1 MKHKKTLR
9 IKITV
14 WLVLFATIVALF
26 PVSRHPETAE
36 AKVTDFNIVKVSGT
50 RDDYTI
56 GFNQNGDLIVTGY
69 YYSNSSATL
78 SYHTAYIYFHAAY
91 SNGFPLGVTAGKRYS
106 VYVGWHDSK
115 PSATRP
121 GYVEDTYYVDRNT
134 LRKMVETLYGTE
146 ELTGQKQVYMSEGFC
161 IKKRPSATVP
171 WSQSHMTNRVYNSLT
186 SIREAEEWSATTE
199 DNFQYY
205 FDYLLT
211 IDLDDLFE
219 DEDGKKRK
227 YKLEIEEEGNGIV
240 SGSIGEFYAGES
252 VYEIASPDNGWY
264 LKEWKGNKIGIEGV
278 DWDSEHISFEMPA
291 RDVKLTAVFEKIEDG
306 VVPVPT
312 KAPITVTP
320 VPTPK
325 VTPTPPVITEAPE
338 ITPTPTPAPTPAN
351 RIDYEENYRY
361 YTTDKGYTI
370 GQFAKAPKLPLVT
383 QNGVST
389 TVSYNLLVKNNNYSV
404 GKDSA
409 GNEWYFA
416 PSGSN
421 ATYVHPK
428 TYKGY
433 IVDGGGIR
441 YIQELTFPDKIIC
454 NGTTYTVTTIGGA
467 CDYYSSGS
475 GDDRDGNGN
484 GTYYT
489 RDKIT
494 GKYSYNKSSSTSNP
508 GSSFYQGI
516 AFELSYVFGAIG
528 NGEIISTGGIS
539 NQWSYSNGSFV
550 ERSSTFASTYEV
562 YNTTLA
568 EVTIPNTVTTI
579 EPYAFANC
587 VALTKI
593 NGGEKVREIAAYSFR
608 NGTAEVRLS
617 ENSGTTNIRN
627 YFYNEAQAFTGP
639 WNPTMYEYDE
649 TRQLSEHL
657 ALAVFPS
664 LKTIGIAAFSGRSN
678 LHDVTLPEG
687 VASIGENAFL
697 NCQLNSIVVP
707 GMNTVFNGGR
717 ETLGTKGY
725 LPTGKTEIH
734 SVPDSKAML
743 YGLDHNFYYALKCG
757 YEVEYVNN
765 FEPEET
771 YLSRAELREH
781 LVEAVEVYAPTGTT
795 KTEDSSFLVSLDPNG
810 DLYFRTNS
818 NIVPQKLDFGSKVV
832 DIERVDGQQI
842 RGDSGKVYAYTEDG
856 RVFGYSKYNK
866 VSDEETPYVSEWID
880 IGVPKGST
888 SHQWATAFTVY
899 SNSVESEYGSN
910 WSRSAKGPIYL
921 FYVTKEG
928 EIQYTN
934 QGSLSM
940 SLGSGSYGPNG
951 GWENPAGTVYT
962 GSTTVQNSTK
972 YTIPSPSGVTFK
984 SISVAA
990 WQGGGS
996 DAKTEKSGYQFTNK
1010 SYYSVQKL
1018 PTIFATDTNGELWV
1032 ATASLTHDQHYNRK
1046 YNASWGEWQ
1055 TVSGA
1060 PINENIEKITPEH
1073 YIWKKTDIRQVWT
1086 KQSSFSAGS
1095 NNPGYSFFA
1104 IKKDGSFCY
1113 YQDMDSEP
1121 VVYLEDVKF
1130 FCRKVF
1136 FDYSFLIDENGY
1148 LWFCPDDTEITPRK
1162 LFDDAE
1168 VDRLQVSV
1176 SENSV
1181 SYDGGGGYR
1190 QVYNTFSLFDTK
1202 NRMWNFTWEYLHRS
1216 TPSVGGSYNT
1226 YETRYLTET
1235 PVITQTFPARIKKIE
1250 TQMVT
1255 GSDMHFSKNK
1265 TSYGPR
1271 KESTLYLLENG
1282 EIWAYGSGVHGEDM
1296 WETSRS
1302 IGSSGYYC
1310 IIGPKGTYNTPTK
1323 VSGDIFFVDVVHKIA
1338 YSLAIDENG
1347 TVYRTGHHMEDAGDL
1362 GVTPDKY
1369 NPAEYRGFT
1378 PVETKYEYSDGN
1390 IFLAGYHFVE
1400 TLYDNMFTRDGYTF
1414 LNWNLEQD
1422 NSGAP
1427 LYPEEDL
1434 VVEEPVTLYAQ
1445 WEKTVNKVRY
1455 HPNGGSGH
1463 MEDSVCDP
1471 LVTRKV
1477 VLAECLFTMD
1487 GHGFVGWNTKKD
1499 GTGTMYQPGTEY
1511 NTGTKTSTTLYAQWE
1526 PLDYTLHV
1534 AQDEERVR
1542 PVTST
1547 SHELSYNEEFTIPA
1561 AKPDRSFTVDYRLNK
1576 KSTMSTTP
1584 AWKTPTPFSDN
1595 YTKAKLKFIGWEL
1608 WEEIVKNAEYNYLNR
1623 LYLPGQI
1630 DKNFARHKQYDP
1642 VLFPYWGG
1650 DTAYVDLSVAVC
1662 DGYWFVGYTTT
1673 PEETNEENVIH
1684 AEDGSGAM
1692 YKPKGDETLYAYYEP
1707 KQYEI
1712 DLVVDVEDAEP
1723 GEITLTQTEVL
1734 MTFDEQIPN
1743 VAVPQSDIYIFMGY
1757 YDKLD
1762 ADGIPTADA
1771 VQYYDENGAAAI
1783 DTRTGTPMV
1792 WRIHDESV
1800 TKLYAY
1806 FISEIEVTLDG
1817 RGATKQEQKSVTMAY
1832 DQVGPDVIPP
1842 EKTGYTFHGYYT
1854 GTRGT
1859 GKQYFDANG
1868 KGSAVWLEKRTNI
1881 LYAYWIQNPVELPE
1895 KDPAV
1900 NPDVLPEDRVVI
1912 EASLDKS
1919 TVHIYADDNDPTT
1932 GAMTDVQPYLVS
1944 DVVIDG
1950 KVVAEGAI
1958 PSMENV
1964 AIRAKMGAW
1973 MLSSVLGRRSGVD
1986 YVRVYVTVPYQ
1997 TQYEDEETEELIISD
2012 IQYATYDFM
2021 IPKAWSYWV
2030 VADGGIYFPDKVVVE
2045 NEALGEGKESLSV
2058 KWNVE
2063 GAAGKPTYRIAYYGE
2078 KSEHVIW
2085 NFNSE
2090 SNRGVDTDGVPC
2102 VSVRLSSVETI
2113 VSMIPGELPD
2123 VSLHLQNV
2131 CQNAAW
2137 RDNSQ
2142 FAVRSDGLMVEG
2154 VKLLEDAIFE
2164 TGIGAMPNLY
2174 ELENLIDR
2182 IEETTYQ
2189 QTYKSG
2195 VWLRKEA
2202 KNDFYETKATIEY
2215 VASEANVGE
2224 HKKKSVS
2231 VTEANEIKIH
2241 TPVLCDPI
2249 ITADN
2254 DTMYQ
2259 CERIPAG
2266 STVLVLDE
2274 EGRYSDFC
2282 LRVENIG
2289 YHSDKKGYG
2298 ERDYGAYSAKRNG
2311 EVQNEVCFPFPVWL
2325 DTKNDGEK
2333 ENDIR
2338 IPKGEWY
2345 LLGDREQRFYVPI
2358 DTKEGIYELSFRS
2371 VAVNGAGREENT
2383 EEYCNSETTAYVA
2396 TGSVSVFLT
2405 GRLYDFTVYRVQGT
2419 TAWDEVEESD
2429 MTYTVGIQTESDN
2442 VQKTLPLRRGG
2453 HPKYR
2458 NLGGLPMGGEIS
2470 FRMKS
2475 IGSSFGKGSTVT
2487 IVPYL
2492 SIRTEDEV
2500 EVVDVYYEEETE
2512 RGVFLRKWEEEEQ
2525 KRRITV
2531 TEDTEGAIRE
2541 WQDSFRL
2548 PNELYVAKKG
2558 TDVFGIQ
2565 RKEGLSFKESFW
2577 IKKEPLV
2584 LCFAITLE
2592 NPQGEK
2598 LYYGMIP
2605 RKIKNNIWKTEAK
2618 DSYRE
2623 DSSGNCFEILGGEVA
2638 IIYPGDSA
2646 DEESAIYGIY

>member
-1 MKHKKTLR
+1 MKKLR
-9 IKITV
+9 QLNKRIMGVLLLLSMLITV
-14 WLVLFATIVALF
+14 A
-26 PVSRHPETAE
+26 PVMVSSPEE
-36 AKVTDFNIVKVSGT
+36 AKADSAGTTYIEGIGHVTILYESASGYKYCL
-50 RDDYTI
+50 DA
-56 GFNQNGDLIVTGY
+56 NQNLIVEGK
-69 YYSNSSATL
+69 YYSSPSATT
-78 SYHTAYIYFHAAY
+78 SYHTQRLYFTRY
-91 SNGFPLGVTAGKRYS
+91 PSGLDPTNCLPYYS
-106 VYVGWHDSK
+106 VTPVSHTTTPPDPY
-115 PSATRP
+115 
-121 GYVEDTYYVDRNT
+121 GYVHDTYKISNQQLVNVMRYLFGGEID
-134 LRKMVETLYGTE
+134 LLKESP
-146 ELTGQKQVYMSEGFC
+146 QQIYMSEGFSL
-161 IKKRPSATVP
+161 KTRKSASDKYWKVQSSPIYKSYDEMMNAGNGNWQWSSDTQRDLMSHYDVP
-171 WSQSHMTNRVYNSLT
+171 LTLDYNDLT
-186 SIREAEEWSATTE
+186 GGGT
-199 DNFQYY
+199 
-205 FDYLLT
+205 
-211 IDLDDLFE
+211 
-219 DEDGKKRK
+219 GKK
-227 YKLEIEEEGNGIV
+227 YKLTTSEEGNGLV
-240 SGSIGEFYAGES
+240 SGSTGEFAAGTS
-252 VYEIASPDNGWY
+252 VYELAVPDNGHRFV
-264 LKEWKGNKIGIEGV
+264 EWKGDKSGITGV
-278 DWDSEHISFEMPA
+278 DWTSEYIRFDMP
-291 RDVKLTAVFEKIEDG
+291 RRNVHLTAVFEPVDG
-306 VVPVPT
+306 PTPVPT
-312 KAPITVTP
+312 KEPVADGEMEEKDPDVTLP
-320 VPTPK
+320 
-325 VTPTPPVITEAPE
+325 
-338 ITPTPTPAPTPAN
+338 PTPTPEPTPSPKPSYPTED
-351 RIDYEENYRY
+351 RIIYENTHRAF
-361 YTTDKGYTI
+361 TTDKGYTWQAI
-370 GQFAKAPKLPLVT
+370 REKGGYLPNHTDSKYWQMYRFAKT
-383 QNGVST
+383 DT
-389 TVSYNLLVKNNNYSV
+389 NYSV
-404 GKDSA
+404 GTDA
-409 GNEWYFA
+409 DGNSWYFMA
-416 PSGSN
+416 DGAL
-421 ATYVHPK
+421 ATYVHPHI
-428 TYKGY
+428 YKGY
-433 IVDGGGIR
+433 NANTEEVRFIE
-441 YIQELTFPDKIIC
+441 ELVFPSKITC
-454 NGTTYTVTTIGGA
+454 NGTTYTVTSIGG
-467 CDYYSSGS
+467 GT
-475 GDDRDGNGN
+475 DRYQTNLTVQD
-484 GTYYT
+484 
-489 RDKIT
+489 
-494 GKYSYNKSSSTSNP
+494 KSSWNDNGI
-508 GSSFYQGI
+508 GSSTLESYGPLSGGYNYNRVI
-516 AFELSYVFGAIG
+516 ASSDNYMATEGCGNEYWVGVIG
-528 NGEIISTGGIS
+528 NGGIS
-539 NQWSYSNGSFV
+539 GYGSQWKNWPTTGAEHSNDY
-550 ERSSTFASTYEV
+550 AQTYNV
-562 YNTTLA
+562 YNTTLKY
-568 EVTIPNTVTTI
+568 VTIPNTVNTVM
-579 EPYAFANC
+579 YRAFYGC
-587 VALTKI
+587 QALIKI
-593 NGGEKVREIAAYSFR
+593 SGGEGLQNIGVQAFPAMGNEVEISEQESSNQYNIYQYNESYSFDYVTQTMKEY
-608 NGTAEVRLS
+608 GKTMTLPEYLQLAEFPRLKS
-617 ENSGTTNIRN
+617 IGESA
-627 YFYNEAQAFTGP
+627 FYN
-639 WNPTMYEYDE
+639 
-649 TRQLSEHL
+649 
-657 ALAVFPS
+657 
-664 LKTIGIAAFSGRSN
+664 RSN
-678 LHDVTLPEG
+678 LHDVVLPSGLIEICKDAFADCLLTSIKIPG
-687 VASIGENAFL
+687 ASTTIH
-697 NCQLNSIVVP
+697 
-707 GMNTVFNGGR
+707 NTM
-717 ETLGTKGY
+717 ETLGTAGRGEKR
-725 LPTGKTEIH
+725 TTIIT
-734 SVPDSKAML
+734 VPESKAMYYGMEHL
-743 YGLDHNFYYALKCG
+743 YYYKLRCG
-757 YEVEYVNN
+757 YKITYRNN
-765 FEPEET
+765 FEPAET
-771 YLSRAELREH
+771 YETTAEFREIWEDVRYIYH
-781 LVEAVEVYAPTGTT
+781 FAGGGYSGASSSGLLYWEGGQFFMISDSGEAYLGRYPDDYDDGPPSAEKVEALAGVKIEEVIKEYSYQYVVGSSPSGAIYDYQPAFLMRTATGEFVYYKVPYLGEEEFKVLDIPADAYQIQFTQLYSLTPNSSIGDSDEKRQIFEDEIGTYIYYLRSDGRIYRTKYVKGSRGFSVQESECVSIASTKRFESFVIQEKNYIGGATTAMGESKMQITAPKIFAKTDEGECLCGYYSTG
-795 KTEDSSFLVSLDPNG
+795 LVSLNQTVFNKGPHASLYNWVEAEPYRDILPFYGGNG
-810 DLYFRTNS
+810 GT
-818 NIVPQKLDFGSKVV
+818 PQNMGFL
-832 DIERVDGQQI
+832 I
-842 RGDSGKVYAYTEDG
+842 TEDG
-856 RVFGYSKYNK
+856 NLLIIDYEEFISKS
-866 VSDEETPYVSEWID
+866 VSDDTTYMDIPLDTGIKLQRFEVPETEGDAPIRYFARDEEGFIYILGP
-880 IGVPKGST
+880 ST
-888 SHQWATAFTVY
+888 
-899 SNSVESEYGSN
+899 
-910 WSRSAKGPIYL
+910 
-921 FYVTKEG
+921 FYVRIDSIK
-928 EIQYTN
+928 I
-934 QGSLSM
+934 
-940 SLGSGSYGPNG
+940 
-951 GWENPAGTVYT
+951 T
-962 GSTTVQNSTK
+962 GSKFYRTDRTLK
-972 YTIPSPSGVTFK
+972 
-984 SISVAA
+984 ISSAIK
-990 WQGGGS
+990 
-996 DAKTEKSGYQFTNK
+996 DAIR
-1010 SYYSVQKL
+1010 L
-1018 PTIFATDTNGELWV
+1018 C
-1032 ATASLTHDQHYNRK
+1032 
-1046 YNASWGEWQ
+1046 
-1055 TVSGA
+1055 
-1060 PINENIEKITPEH
+1060 INENVSLGKLVFGKDSYSYGTGGFGWEALVTIDNKNQIWRLPSIGVGVATKCGQVPVNVKH
-1073 YIWKKTDIRQVWT
+1073 YNISTATNLVIQDVNLDCYLAT
-1086 KQSSFSAGS
+1086 FPPSAAG
-1095 NNPGYSFFA
+1095 G
-1104 IKKDGSFCY
+1104 
-1113 YQDMDSEP
+1113 
-1121 VVYLEDVKF
+1121 V
-1130 FCRKVF
+1130 
-1136 FDYSFLIDENGY
+1136 
-1148 LWFCPDDTEITPRK
+1148 PRK
-1162 LFDDAE
+1162 LEID
-1168 VDRLQVSV
+1168 S
-1176 SENSV
+1176 N
-1181 SYDGGGGYR
+1181 
-1190 QVYNTFSLFDTK
+1190 
-1202 NRMWNFTWEYLHRS
+1202 EYLKVKTHYP
-1216 TPSVGGSYNT
+1216 TTLVCWHYL
-1226 YETRYLTET
+1226 ET
-1235 PVITQTFPARIKKIE
+1235 I
-1250 TQMVT
+1250 
-1255 GSDMHFSKNK
+1255 
-1265 TSYGPR
+1265 
-1271 KESTLYLLENG
+1271 
-1282 EIWAYGSGVHGEDM
+1282 
-1296 WETSRS
+1296 
-1302 IGSSGYYC
+1302 
-1310 IIGPKGTYNTPTK
+1310 
-1323 VSGDIFFVDVVHKIA
+1323 
-1338 YSLAIDENG
+1338 
-1347 TVYRTGHHMEDAGDL
+1347 
-1362 GVTPDKY
+1362 
-1369 NPAEYRGFT
+1369 
-1378 PVETKYEYSDGN
+1378 
-1390 IFLAGYHFVE
+1390 
-1400 TLYDNMFTRDGYTF
+1400 YDNMFPRDGYTF
-1414 LNWNLEQD
+1414 LHWNTEAD
-1422 NSGAP
+1422 DSGKKYYPGVDVSVDKAMS
-1427 LYPEEDL
+1427 LYG
-1434 VVEEPVTLYAQ
+1434 Q
-1445 WEKTVNKVRY
+1445 WEKTVNKVKY
-1455 HPNGGSGH
+1455 HPNGGSGL
-1463 MEDSVCDP
+1463 MEDSTCDP
-1471 LVTRKV
+1471 LVTNKV
-1477 VLAECLFTMD
+1477 TLSECLYTKE
-1487 GHGFVGWNTKKD
+1487 GHGFTGWNTKKD
-1499 GTGTMYQPGTEY
+1499 GTGTMYQPGQVF
-1511 NTGTKTSTTLYAQWE
+1511 TTTQKITYLYAQWK
-1526 PLDYTLHV
+1526 PMDYVLKV
-1534 AQDEERVR
+1534 ATDDVRVR
-1542 PVTST
+1542 PVTAT
-1547 SHELSYNEEFTIPA
+1547 SHNMKYDEEFTIPA
-1561 AKPDRSFTVDYRLNK
+1561 ALPNKALTVDYRLNQK
-1576 KSTMSTTP
+1576 YTMSTTP
-1584 AWKTPTPFSDN
+1584 RFKTALPLSDA
-1595 YTKAKLKFIGWEL
+1595 YTKAQLTFEGWML
-1608 WEEIVKNAEYNYLNR
+1608 YEEILANSHYEYLNR
-1623 LYLPGQI
+1623 FYTPGQK
-1630 DKNFARHKQYDP
+1630 DKNFARRKEYAP
-1642 VLFPYWGG
+1642 ILFPSWGG
-1650 DTAYVDLSVAVC
+1650 VASYVKLPVAEC
-1662 DGYWFVGYTTT
+1662 DGYWFIGWTDTANET
-1673 PEETNEENVIH
+1673 DEEKVIH

-1692 YKPKGDETLYAYYEP
+1692 YQPKKNETLYAYYQPRE
-1707 KQYEI
+1707 YEI

-1771 VQYYDENGAAAI
+1771 VQYYDENGAATI

-1817 RGATKQEQKSVTMAY
+1817 RGATKQEQKSVTMTY

-1868 KGSAVWLEKRTNI
+1868 KGSAVWLEKRTDI
-1881 LYAYWIQNPVELPE
+1881 LYAYWIQDSVELPE
-1895 KDPAV
+1895 KDPTE

-1919 TVHIYADDNDPTT
+1919 TVHIYADDNDPAT
-1932 GAMTDVQPYLVS
+1932 GAVTDVQPYLVS

-1958 PSMENV
+1958 PSTENV

-1973 MLSSVLGRRSGVD
+1973 MLSSVLERRSGVD

-2030 VADGGIYFPDKVVVE
+2030 VADGGIYFPEKVVVE
-2045 NEALGEGKESLSV
+2045 NEALGEGKESLNV
-2058 KWNVE
+2058 EWNVE

-2085 NFNSE
+2085 NLNSE

-2137 RDNSQ
+2137 RENSQ

-2548 PNELYVAKKG
+2548 PNELYVAQKG

-2598 LYYGMIP
+2598 LYYGRIP

>member
-1 MKHKKTLR
+1 MKKLR
-9 IKITV
+9 QLNKRIMG
-14 WLVLFATIVALF
+14 ALLLLSMLTAAA
-26 PVSRHPETAE
+26 PVVVSRPEEVKADSAGTTYIE
-36 AKVTDFNIVKVSGT
+36 GIGHVTILYESASGYKYCL
-50 RDDYTI
+50 DQ
-56 GFNQNGDLIVTGY
+56 NQNLYVTGVY
-69 YYSNSSATL
+69 YTSPYATT
-78 SYHTAYIYFHAAY
+78 SYHTQRLYF
-91 SNGFPLGVTAGKRYS
+91 TRYHS
-106 VYVGWHDSK
+106 GGDPTNSGQRFYYVVPESHT
-115 PSATRP
+115 TRP
-121 GYVEDTYYVDRNT
+121 ASRPDYVQDTYKVSNQKLT
-134 LRKMVETLYGTE
+134 AMLRYLFEGEIDLLKESP
-146 ELTGQKQVYMSEGFC
+146 QQIYMSEGFSL
-161 IKKRPSATVP
+161 KTRKSANGSWRIQSSP
-171 WSQSHMTNRVYNSLT
+171 IYKSYDEMMNAGNGSWQWSGETQMDLMSHYDAPLTLDYNELVG
-186 SIREAEEWSATTE
+186 ISAV
-199 DNFQYY
+199 
-205 FDYLLT
+205 
-211 IDLDDLFE
+211 
-219 DEDGKKRK
+219 KK
-227 YKLEIEEEGNGIV
+227 YKLTTSEEGNGLV
-240 SGSIGEFYAGES
+240 SGSNGEYAAGTS
-252 VYEIASPDNGWY
+252 VYELAVPDNGY
-264 LKEWKGNKIGIEGV
+264 RLKEWKGDKSGITGV
-278 DWDSEHISFEMPA
+278 DWTSEYIRFDMP
-291 RDVKLTAVFEKIEDG
+291 RRNVHLTAVFEPVDG
-306 VVPVPT
+306 PTPVPT
-312 KAPITVTP
+312 KKPVADGEMEEKDPDVTLP
-320 VPTPK
+320 
-325 VTPTPPVITEAPE
+325 
-338 ITPTPTPAPTPAN
+338 PTPTPEPTPSPAPN
-351 RIDYEENYRY
+351 YPTEDRIIYENTHRAF
-361 YTTDKGYTI
+361 TTDKGYTWQAI
-370 GQFAKAPKLPLVT
+370 REKGGYLPNHTSSKYWQMYRYAKT
-383 QNGVST
+383 DT
-389 TVSYNLLVKNNNYSV
+389 NYSV
-404 GKDSA
+404 GTDA
-409 GNEWYFA
+409 DGNSWYFMA
-416 PSGSN
+416 DGAF
-421 ATYVHPK
+421 ATYVHPHI
-428 TYKGY
+428 YKGY
-433 IVDGGGIR
+433 NANTEEVRFIE
-441 YIQELTFPDKIIC
+441 ELVFPSKITC
-454 NGTTYTVTTIGGA
+454 NGTTYTVTSIGGGT
-467 CDYYSSGS
+467 DRYQSNLTVQNTSSWN
-475 GDDRDGNGN
+475 DNGI
-484 GTYYT
+484 G
-489 RDKIT
+489 
-494 GKYSYNKSSSTSNP
+494 SSTLESYGPLSGGYNYNRVIA
-508 GSSFYQGI
+508 SSDNYMATEGC
-516 AFELSYVFGAIG
+516 G
-528 NGEIISTGGIS
+528 NEYWVGVVGNGGIS
-539 NQWSYSNGSFV
+539 GYGSQWKNWPTTGAEHSNDY
-550 ERSSTFASTYEV
+550 AQTYNV
-562 YNTTLA
+562 YNTTLKY
-568 EVTIPNTVTTI
+568 VTIPNTVNTVM
-579 EPYAFANC
+579 YRAFYGC
-587 VALTKI
+587 QALIKI
-593 NGGEKVREIAAYSFR
+593 SGGEALQNIGVEAFPAMGNEVEISEQKSDNQYNIYQYNESYSFDYVTQTMKEY
-608 NGTAEVRLS
+608 GKTMTLPEYLQLAEFPRLKS
-617 ENSGTTNIRN
+617 IGESA
-627 YFYNEAQAFTGP
+627 FYN
-639 WNPTMYEYDE
+639 
-649 TRQLSEHL
+649 
-657 ALAVFPS
+657 
-664 LKTIGIAAFSGRSN
+664 RSN
-678 LHDVTLPEG
+678 LHDVVLPSGLIEICKD
-687 VASIGENAFL
+687 AFADCLLTSIK
-697 NCQLNSIVVP
+697 IP
-707 GMNTVFNGGR
+707 GPTTKIYNDV
-717 ETLGTKGY
+717 ETLGTAGRGEKR
-725 LPTGKTEIH
+725 TTIIT
-734 SVPDSKAML
+734 VPESTAMYYGMEHL
-743 YGLDHNFYYALKCG
+743 YYYKLRCG
-757 YEVEYVNN
+757 YKITYRNN
-765 FEPEET
+765 FEPAET
-771 YLSRAELREH
+771 YETTAEFREIYKNPKYVFQLGTKNTSTLIANGVASGGGVAGYGGKFFMIDEDGVAYIGLHKENGPATAEVIETLQNYKIEEVIQVETAQIAVGGDQYGTYYATEYSFILRASTGEIMKYKPAGATGSALGVEAFGLLNIPKDAYQLQFTQLRPSRSGANNSFTCVSSPFPDAGYYIYYLRPDGRIYRTKYKDSEGKWLVTANQTMECVSVSTDMRFESFTIHSTNYIGGRDTITRSSDTYRIYSINLPKIFAKTDEGTYVCGYHIVDAARYRDSSYSIDFKQEEWNKGPDASFYEWVPTEPYRDIIPLEGSDSNELGLLITEDGTLLAIHFSRFISRA
-781 LVEAVEVYAPTGTT
+781 ADTGNNLYYVTLD
-795 KTEDSSFLVSLDPNG
+795 TEDSVKMKSFERFQADSDLPASNYIKGENG
-810 DLYFRTNS
+810 Y
-818 NIVPQKLDFGSKVV
+818 IY
-832 DIERVDGQQI
+832 EVDG
-842 RGDSGKVYAYTEDG
+842 
-856 RVFGYSKYNK
+856 
-866 VSDEETPYVSEWID
+866 
-880 IGVPKGST
+880 
-888 SHQWATAFTVY
+888 SH
-899 SNSVESEYGSN
+899 
-910 WSRSAKGPIYL
+910 
-921 FYVTKEG
+921 
-928 EIQYTN
+928 
-934 QGSLSM
+934 
-940 SLGSGSYGPNG
+940 
-951 GWENPAGTVYT
+951 
-962 GSTTVQNSTK
+962 
-972 YTIPSPSGVTFK
+972 
-984 SISVAA
+984 
-990 WQGGGS
+990 
-996 DAKTEKSGYQFTNK
+996 
-1010 SYYSVQKL
+1010 
-1018 PTIFATDTNGELWV
+1018 
-1032 ATASLTHDQHYNRK
+1032 
-1046 YNASWGEWQ
+1046 
-1055 TVSGA
+1055 
-1060 PINENIEKITPEH
+1060 
-1073 YIWKKTDIRQVWT
+1073 VWT
-1086 KQSSFSAGS
+1086 KSERNEGYGSIYQTFTIRLVNEAKYSKASAYIKEDVDIVSMLYGTDSISYTGGGFGWSATVAIDDKDQIWRDGEKVGAMTTGIKFANMSSATHLIIQDDNLNYWQTYFPYNSAGS
-1095 NNPGYSFFA
+1095 APRMLTEEA
-1104 IKKDGSFCY
+1104 DGGLWGKWTRAKTHY
-1113 YQDMDSEP
+1113 P
-1121 VVYLEDVKF
+1121 TALIGWHYLET
-1130 FCRKVF
+1130 
-1136 FDYSFLIDENGY
+1136 I
-1148 LWFCPDDTEITPRK
+1148 
-1162 LFDDAE
+1162 
-1168 VDRLQVSV
+1168 
-1176 SENSV
+1176 
-1181 SYDGGGGYR
+1181 
-1190 QVYNTFSLFDTK
+1190 
-1202 NRMWNFTWEYLHRS
+1202 
-1216 TPSVGGSYNT
+1216 
-1226 YETRYLTET
+1226 
-1235 PVITQTFPARIKKIE
+1235 
-1250 TQMVT
+1250 
-1255 GSDMHFSKNK
+1255 
-1265 TSYGPR
+1265 
-1271 KESTLYLLENG
+1271 
-1282 EIWAYGSGVHGEDM
+1282 
-1296 WETSRS
+1296 
-1302 IGSSGYYC
+1302 
-1310 IIGPKGTYNTPTK
+1310 
-1323 VSGDIFFVDVVHKIA
+1323 
-1338 YSLAIDENG
+1338 
-1347 TVYRTGHHMEDAGDL
+1347 
-1362 GVTPDKY
+1362 
-1369 NPAEYRGFT
+1369 
-1378 PVETKYEYSDGN
+1378 
-1390 IFLAGYHFVE
+1390 
-1400 TLYDNMFTRDGYTF
+1400 YDNMFPRDGYDF
-1414 LNWNLEQD
+1414 LHWNTEAD
-1422 NSGAP
+1422 DSGKKYYPGMDISVNKAMS
-1427 LYPEEDL
+1427 LYG
-1434 VVEEPVTLYAQ
+1434 Q
-1445 WEKTVNKVRY
+1445 WEKTVNKIKY
-1455 HPNGGSGH
+1455 HPNGGSGL
-1463 MEDSVCDP
+1463 MEDSTCDP
-1471 LVTRKV
+1471 LVTNKIT
-1477 VLAECLFTMD
+1477 LAKCTYTKE
-1487 GHGFVGWNTKKD
+1487 GHGFVGWNTKQD
-1499 GTGTMYQPGTEY
+1499 GTGTMYQPGQVF
-1511 NTGTKTSTTLYAQWE
+1511 TTTQKITYLYAQWK
-1526 PLDYTLHV
+1526 PMDYVLKV
-1534 AQDEERVR
+1534 ATDDVRVR
-1542 PVTST
+1542 PVTAT
-1547 SHELSYNEEFTIPA
+1547 SHNMKYDEEFTIPA
-1561 AKPDRSFTVDYRLNK
+1561 ALPNKALTVDYRLNQK
-1576 KSTMSTTP
+1576 YTMSTTP
-1584 AWKTPTPFSDN
+1584 RFKTALPLSDA
-1595 YTKAKLKFIGWEL
+1595 YTKAQLTFEGWML
-1608 WEEIVKNAEYNYLNR
+1608 YEEILANSHYEYLNR
-1623 LYLPGQI
+1623 FYTPGQK
-1630 DKNFARHKQYDP
+1630 DKNFARRKEYAP
-1642 VLFPYWGG
+1642 ILFPSWGG
-1650 DTAYVDLSVAVC
+1650 VASYVKLPVAEC
-1662 DGYWFVGYTTT
+1662 DGYWFIGWTDTANET
-1673 PEETNEENVIH
+1673 DEEKVIH

-1692 YKPKGDETLYAYYEP
+1692 YKPKGNETLYAYFEP

-1712 DLVVDVEDAEP
+1712 DLVADVEDAEP

-1817 RGATKQEQKSVTMAY
+1817 RGATKQEQKSVTMTY

-1895 KDPAV
+1895 KDPTE
-1900 NPDVLPEDRVVI
+1900 NPDVLPEDRVGI

-1958 PSMENV
+1958 PSTENV

-1973 MLSSVLGRRSGVD
+1973 MLSSVLERRSGVD

-2030 VADGGIYFPDKVVVE
+2030 VADGGIYFPEKVVVE

-2058 KWNVE
+2058 EWNVE

-2383 EEYCNSETTAYVA
+2383 EEYCNSDTTAYVA

-2429 MTYTVGIQTESDN
+2429 MTYTVGIQTESGN

-2598 LYYGMIP
+2598 LYYGRIP